1 MTLLETALT
10 QALGIRYPII
20 QGPMFLVSNPELVA
34 AVSNAGGL
42 GSFPAMNYRTVK
54 ELRAALSEIK
64 RLTDQPFG
72 VNLIVNKAN
81 IFLEG
86 QLEACADA
94 EVPFF
99 VTSLGSPKTV
109 IERAHRYGGKVYSD
123 VTTVAY
129 GHKVRDLGADGL
141 IAVCA
146 GAGGHAGHISPFVLV
161 PALADQCG
169 LPVVLAGGVADSRGL
184 QAALALGAAGVQ
196 CGTRFIAA
204 TECTVT
210 QEYKDAVVGAHA
222 ENIVLTERISGTWAA
237 VIDTP
242 YVRWLGLKQNRL
254 EKFLTTHP
262 TTKRYMK
269 MALGWRAQRA
279 FGKAAKEPTWKAVW
293 SAGQTVELIDRVQPA
308 AEIIRNMVTPLQAQE
323 SIAPRKPA
331 RKAVRS

>member
-1 MTLLETALT
+1 MTSLDTALT
-10 QALGIRYPII
+10 RALGIRYPII
-20 QGPMFLVSNPELVA
+20 QGPMFLVSNPALVA

-64 RLTDQPFG
+64 SLTDKPFG

-81 IFLEG
+81 IFLDG
-86 QLEACADA
+86 QLEACAEA

-99 VTSLGSPKTV
+99 VTSLGSPKKV
-109 IERAHRYGGKVYSD
+109 IERAHRYGAKVFSD

-129 GHKVRDLGADGL
+129 GRKVADLGADGL

-146 GAGGHAGHISPFVLV
+146 GAGGHAGNISPLVLV
-161 PALADQCG
+161 PALVDNYG
-169 LPVVLAGGVADSRGL
+169 LPVVLAGGVADGRGL
-184 QAALALGAAGVQ
+184 KAALALGAAGVQ

-210 QEYKDAVVGAHA
+210 PDYKNAVLKARA
-222 ENIVLTERISGTWAA
+222 EDIILTERISGTPAA

-242 YVRWLGLKQNRL
+242 YVRWLGLKQTRF
-254 EKFLTTHP
+254 EKFLSTNP

-269 MALGWRAQRA
+269 MALGWRAQQA

-293 SAGQTVELIDRVQPA
+293 SAGQTVELVDRIQPA
-308 AEIIRNMVTPLQAQE
+308 AEIVEEMVADLLPKARAAKAAQ
-323 SIAPRKPA
+323 R
-331 RKAVRS
+331 